1 MSGLRGRFKRSR
13 VMACIAVAATA
24 LGVSAASSMAAMPNV
39 KIVTQGTIPTEG
51 VPKNTKYFSTIQA
64 AVNSTKKGDW
74 VLIEPGVY
82 KEQVKVTQP
91 NIHIRGMNRN
101 SVILDGAGIP
111 SSNGIE
117 VLKTNNVW
125 IENMTARN
133 FENGPGGG
141 GNDFWWSG
149 GNDPGKVTA
158 RGWWGKYLTAYDT
171 GLGGGYG
178 IFAQFETEGSWD
190 HIYASGFNDSGI
202 YIGGCQ
208 QCKALVKEATIENN
222 AVGYS
227 GSNSGGE
234 LVIEKSRF
242 AHNSDGIV
250 PNGENPGDG
259 PPPNNGLCT
268 RRNGGK
274 PNPTPSFTST
284 KIERCEILRYNEV
297 TENNNLTVP
306 ANGST
311 IKSPYGAGIEL
322 PGDYA
327 ELIEHNTITKN
338 PTDGILAFEY
348 PNPYPPTE
356 KTIYFELAGNKIAN
370 NTFNENGG
378 DGGPYAGDL
387 FMEGGI
393 FAKGKSQSTMNCI
406 GTGPEANSFVDAT
419 YPSQGEL
426 ETTWGCQNETTPNP
440 NLGIN
445 GIGWLIYLQEVSE
458 KTRVP
463 TPQAAPPAQETMP
476 KPCTN
481 VPVNPLCPNEEA
493 EPYARKKKAHR
504 KA

>member
-1 MSGLRGRFKRSR
+1 M
-13 VMACIAVAATA
+13 
-24 LGVSAASSMAAMPNV
+24 
-39 KIVTQGTIPTEG
+39 
-51 VPKNTKYFSTIQA
+51 
-64 AVNSTKKGDW
+64 
-74 VLIEPGVY
+74 
-82 KEQVKVTQP
+82 
-91 NIHIRGMNRN
+91 
-101 SVILDGAGIP
+101 
-111 SSNGIE
+111 
-117 VLKTNNVW
+117 
-125 IENMTARN
+125 IEN
-133 FENGPGGG
+133 
-141 GNDFWWSG
+141 
-149 GNDPGKVTA
+149 
-158 RGWWGKYLTAYDT
+158 
-171 GLGGGYG
+171 
-178 IFAQFETEGSWD
+178 SW
-190 HIYASGFNDSGI
+190 
-202 YIGGCQ
+202 
-208 QCKALVKEATIENN
+208 
-222 AVGYS
+222 
-227 GSNSGGE
+227 
-234 LVIEKSRF
+234 F

-259 PPPNNGLCT
+259 PPPNNGACN

-274 PNPTPSFTST
+274 PNPTPSFSST
-284 KIERCEILRYNEV
+284 KIERCEVFKYNTV

-370 NTFNENGG
+370 NTFKENGG

-387 FMEGGI
+387 FMQGGI

-406 GTGPEANSFVDAT
+406 GTGAEANSFEDAT
-419 YPSQGEL
+419 YPSQSEL

-440 NLGIN
+440 NLGFE
-445 GIGWLIYLQEVSE
+445 GISWLIYLQEVSE

-463 TPQAAPPAQETMP
+463 TPQPAPPAQETMP

-493 EPYARKKKAHR
+493 EPYRARAR
-504 KA
+504 RRRARRRRPSAVQEATVRRRPFGGGVAA